1 MRTFFSL
8 LFLCSFLLSAQ
19 SPAAKFEL
27 SSIPLVSRA
36 ASRLDN
42 AIAPRF
48 RDTAATAT
56 LMLTMGAA
64 RFGMDLTRPADL
76 LFYSFGEKPAM
87 RIVAYALPGIKE
99 PQDHANL
106 WGLRFHARQ
115 QGDLIAFDSEGVNAP
130 FPTVPPG
137 KNVKAGELL
146 RGTIQAETVH
156 KHFQFSSFNTKNHAA
171 RLILKGLDELLAEI
185 KEADV
190 IFSEDEQSLKVELVF
205 RPKKES
211 VLRQWMKQPLPARG
225 KIETFSGAQTLTV
238 LQLPPTETLRR
249 YGKAYVEHGKTNLLP
264 SVLPAAVNGFAV
276 MAICN
281 SGPVPSSRLTVGI
294 DPSQSAVVRKEIRK
308 WNYTPYPDWFQ
319 LRRQPPLFCSEN
331 AGQIIF
337 CSMDLLDRATL
348 ENLLRP
354 QNYQGSVP
362 NLPFICLDL
371 NHPDRPLAELRFEQ
385 DFMHLIL
392 QAPDSWFSAC
402 RPLLEK
408 PLLLPGK

>member
-1 MRTFFSL
+1 MRAFFSL
-8 LFLCSFLLSAQ
+8 LFLCSFPLSAQ

-27 SSIPLVSRA
+27 SSIPLVSQA

-42 AIAPRF
+42 AVAPRF
-48 RDTAATAT
+48 RDSIAAAT
-56 LMLTMGAA
+56 LVLTMGAA
-64 RFGMDLTRPADL
+64 QFGMDLTRPADL

-87 RIVAYALPGIKE
+87 RIVAYALPGVKGQQDRIKM
-99 PQDHANL
+99 
-106 WGLRFHARQ
+106 WGLRFHVRQ
-115 QGDLIAFDSEGVNAP
+115 GGDLIACDSEGLSAP
-130 FPTVPPG
+130 FPSVPPG
-137 KNVKAGELL
+137 KDLKPGELL
-146 RGTIQAETVH
+146 RGTIQAKAVQ

-171 RLILKGLDELLAEI
+171 GLILKGLDELLAEI
-185 KEADV
+185 RNADV
-190 IFSEDEQSLKVELVF
+190 VFSADEKSLKLELGI

-225 KIETFSGAQTLTV
+225 KIETFSGAQTLAV

-308 WNYTPYPDWFQ
+308 WNYTPYPGWFQ

-331 AGQIIF
+331 ADRIIF
-337 CSMDLLDRATL
+337 CSMDLLGRTTL

-362 NLPFICLDL
+362 DLPFICLDL
-371 NHPDRPLAELRFEQ
+371 NHPDRPLAELRFGQ
-385 DFMHLIL
+385 DSMRLIL

-402 RPLLEK
+402 RPLLKK